1 MQYLN
6 GYYKLK
12 KFLNCMTKSF
22 LFPET
27 DSERALP
34 APNENGLRRCF
45 SPGSFAVF
53 EWYHLLTAVNEWYRL
68 LMERNRYL
76 RIPRWC
82 PRYGVPRV
90 PSSEKQTMV
99 CFSLGC
105 ALGRNRTYIAG
116 LEVRSFIH

>member
-53 EWYHLLTAVNEWYRL
+53 EWYHLLTAVNEWYHSASEL
-68 LMERNRYL
+68 HLAISYL
-76 RIPRWC
+76 VPSVWYAKGSILGKTNNGLFFSRMC
-82 PRYGVPRV
+82 PR
-90 PSSEKQTMV
+90 
-99 CFSLGC
+99 
-105 ALGRNRTYIAG
+105 
-116 LEVRSFIH
+116 